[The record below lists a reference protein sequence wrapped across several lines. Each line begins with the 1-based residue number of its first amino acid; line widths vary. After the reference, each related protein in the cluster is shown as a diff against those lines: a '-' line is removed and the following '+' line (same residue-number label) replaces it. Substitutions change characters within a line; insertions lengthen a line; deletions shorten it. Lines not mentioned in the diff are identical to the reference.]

1 MNADQHRLAQAW
13 TVLNSWA
20 ERLANSHTRLADSVV
35 SETGRAEEAPT
46 NF

>member
-1 MNADQHRLAQAW
+1 MDDDQHRLAHAW

-20 ERLANSHTRLADSVV
+20 ERLANSHTRLTDSVV
-35 SETGRAEEAPT
+35 SETGRAQEAPT